1 MAAAIRSRSSSSSSL
16 KGSYRARKAAPA
28 EGFAAALSAEVSIAV
43 EYRTARGILDIGP
56 RSRHNAPMHPNAVL
70 QERTALIEAAIA
82 LEPPDRVPLVY
93 QGEAFSPR
101 YMGVPLATYAT
112 DPDVAVRTTLAAMDR
127 LEGFDAIS
135 TVPGGRI
142 GVLLSSIWMS
152 HVSIPGRELPP
163 DSLWQVEER
172 ADMTAEDYDVI
183 LAEGW
188 PAFEESLRPRF
199 LDVEELEETN
209 AWLEANFEASVAA
222 FRDHGFV
229 PLSGAIVAPPFERL
243 CGARSMTQ
251 FFADLYRRPD
261 VVRRTMDAMAPALIE
276 EAVAVAELCALPSIW
291 VGGWRSAGS
300 MLRRTIWD
308 EFVFPY
314 LKDLVW
320 ALSDAGIKPTLHFD
334 HDWTRDLARLRELPA
349 ARCML
354 NLDGMT
360 DIRAAHEI
368 LGDHMALM
376 GDVPATLLAVGSPAD
391 VRDYVRRLIADVG
404 RRGLLLAPGCDIPVD
419 ARSENL
425 EALVDAGLEY
435 GA

>member
-1 MAAAIRSRSSSSSSL
+1 
-16 KGSYRARKAAPA
+16 
-28 EGFAAALSAEVSIAV
+28 
-43 EYRTARGILDIGP
+43 
-56 RSRHNAPMHPNAVL
+56 MHSNAVL
-70 QERTALIEAAIA
+70 QERTALVEAAIA

-112 DPDVAVRTTLAAMDR
+112 EPDVAVRTTLGAMDR

-163 DSLWQVEER
+163 DTLWQVEER
-172 ADMTAEDYDVI
+172 ADMTAEDYQVI
-183 LAEGW
+183 LADGW
-188 PAFEESLRPRF
+188 PAFEESLRARV
-199 LDVEELEETN
+199 LDVEELAATT
-209 AWLEANFEASVAA
+209 AWLESNFEATVAA

-251 FFADLYRRPD
+251 FFADLYRRPEL
-261 VVRRTMDAMAPALIE
+261 VRRVMDAMAPALIE
-276 EAVAVAELCALPSIW
+276 EAVATAQVCALPSIW
-291 VGGWRSAGS
+291 VGGWRSAGA
-300 MLRRTIWD
+300 MLRRAIWD
-308 EFVFPY
+308 EFVFPH

-320 ALSDAGIKPTLHFD
+320 ALVDAGIKPTLHFD

-349 ARCML
+349 ASCLL

-368 LGDHMALM
+368 LGGHMALM
-376 GDVPATLLAVGSPAD
+376 GDVPATLLTVGTPDD
-391 VRDYVRRLIADVG
+391 VREYIRRLVADVG
-404 RRGLLLAPGCDIPVD
+404 RRGLLIAPGCDIPCD
-419 ARSENL
+419 ARGENV
-425 EALVDAGLEY
+425 EALVEAGLVY